1 MEENNN
7 VNFKLLAENIPD
19 IIARFNKELKIVYVN
34 HLLDKSVSSHSK
46 GNNNNSNVSKTIINN
61 CISEIENSFQDG
73 EIRSV
78 DISVNIGNEVKYFES
93 RIVPEK
99 NSKNEFETVLCIT
112 RDITEWK
119 MAKNKLI
126 ANEEKYRLLVEG
138 QTDLIVKVDSENRF
152 LFVSPSY
159 CQTFGKSEQ
168 ELLGKKFTPLVHED
182 DLDNTLKEMEKLKF
196 APNTCYIEQRA
207 FTKDGWK
214 WFAWSDKAIVDD
226 QGNIKEVIGVGRNIT
241 EAKKYQQEL
250 IEAKE
255 KAQESDRLKSAF
267 LANMSHEIRTP
278 MNGIIGFTKL
288 MLQSSITDEKKYIYS
303 KTVIECSQ
311 QLLSIVNDILDIS
324 KIEAGQI
331 ELSQDSVNINQLLE
345 ELYDLYK
352 SKANNKNIF
361 LAINKQ
367 LKDNQI
373 NIFTDYVKLKQILNH
388 LLSNAIKF
396 THEGEIKFGYNV
408 KNNLLEFYVKDT
420 GIGIKKELHEKIFEQ
435 FRQGELDISKMY
447 GGTGLGLSISKKLVE
462 LLNGKIWLES
472 EHNKGS
478 CFYFSIPFSKLDS
491 VIEPISEDERF
502 MNSNAKPT
510 ILIAEDELT
519 NFLFLH
525 ELLNEQYNIVQA
537 KNGEEAIDICKNRD
551 DIKLILMDLKMP
563 KIDGF
568 EATKTIKELKSDI
581 IIIAQTAYAMKK
593 DREKILNLGCDD
605 YVSKPIEITQLMEL
619 LKKYLPA

>member
-1 MEENNN
+1 
-7 VNFKLLAENIPD
+7 
-19 IIARFNKELKIVYVN
+19 
-34 HLLDKSVSSHSK
+34 
-46 GNNNNSNVSKTIINN
+46 
-61 CISEIENSFQDG
+61 
-73 EIRSV
+73 
-78 DISVNIGNEVKYFES
+78 
-93 RIVPEK
+93 
-99 NSKNEFETVLCIT
+99 
-112 RDITEWK
+112 
-119 MAKNKLI
+119 
-126 ANEEKYRLLVEG
+126 
-138 QTDLIVKVDSENRF
+138 
-152 LFVSPSY
+152 
-159 CQTFGKSEQ
+159 
-168 ELLGKKFTPLVHED
+168 
-182 DLDNTLKEMEKLKF
+182 
-196 APNTCYIEQRA
+196 
-207 FTKDGWK
+207 
-214 WFAWSDKAIVDD
+214 
-226 QGNIKEVIGVGRNIT
+226 
-241 EAKKYQQEL
+241 
-250 IEAKE
+250 
-255 KAQESDRLKSAF
+255 
-267 LANMSHEIRTP
+267 MSHEIRTP

-331 ELSQDSVNINQLLE
+331 ELSQDSVNIIQLLE